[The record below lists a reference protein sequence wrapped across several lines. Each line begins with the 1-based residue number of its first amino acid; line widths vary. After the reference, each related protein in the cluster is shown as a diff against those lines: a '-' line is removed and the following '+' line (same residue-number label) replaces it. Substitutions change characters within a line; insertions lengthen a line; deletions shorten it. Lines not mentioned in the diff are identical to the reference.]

1 MTILFSRPARPQRGR
16 HGFLI
21 LAAVVLLATTGYG
34 LILNGGWPA

>member
-1 MTILFSRPARPQRGR
+1 MTNLISRSGRPYRRR

-34 LILNGGWPA
+34 LVLNGGWPT